1 MTFARTLAFIALA
14 TSASLAMAKQQT
26 VLLNVPTMDCATC
39 PITIKAALTKVPGVS
54 KVKVSYEK
62 REAVI
67 VYDDT
72 KATVGP
78 EAGNRERR
86 LPVDAQDSVRNTR
99 NTAPIKPIPTVHAA
113 CQPPCAKLHAP
124 SADPVAPPRKNV
136 AMYRPLTR
144 PRTSAPSA

>member
-1 MTFARTLAFIALA
+1 MKPARTLAFIALA
-14 TSASLAMAKQQT
+14 SIASLAMAKQQT

-72 KATVGP
+72 RATVADLKQATEDVGYP
-78 EAGNRERR
+78 SM
-86 LPVDAQDSVRNTR
+86 LKTR
-99 NTAPIKPIPTVHAA
+99 
-113 CQPPCAKLHAP
+113 
-124 SADPVAPPRKNV
+124 
-136 AMYRPLTR
+136 
-144 PRTSAPSA
+144 

>member
-1 MTFARTLAFIALA
+1 MTFARPLAFITLA
-14 TSASLAMAKQQT
+14 TIASLAMAKQQT

-72 KATVGP
+72 KTTVADLKQATEDVGYP
-78 EAGNRERR
+78 SM
-86 LPVDAQDSVRNTR
+86 LKTR
-99 NTAPIKPIPTVHAA
+99 
-113 CQPPCAKLHAP
+113 
-124 SADPVAPPRKNV
+124 
-136 AMYRPLTR
+136 
-144 PRTSAPSA
+144 

>member
-1 MTFARTLAFIALA
+1 MKPARTLAFVALA
-14 TSASLAMAKQQT
+14 STASLAMAKQQT

-72 KATVGP
+72 KATVADLKHATEDVGYP
-78 EAGNRERR
+78 SM
-86 LPVDAQDSVRNTR
+86 LKTR
-99 NTAPIKPIPTVHAA
+99 
-113 CQPPCAKLHAP
+113 
-124 SADPVAPPRKNV
+124 
-136 AMYRPLTR
+136 
-144 PRTSAPSA
+144 

>member
-14 TSASLAMAKQQT
+14 TTATLAMAKQQT

-72 KATVGP
+72 KTTVADLKQATEDVGYP
-78 EAGNRERR
+78 SM
-86 LPVDAQDSVRNTR
+86 LKTR
-99 NTAPIKPIPTVHAA
+99 
-113 CQPPCAKLHAP
+113 
-124 SADPVAPPRKNV
+124 
-136 AMYRPLTR
+136 
-144 PRTSAPSA
+144 

>member
-1 MTFARTLAFIALA
+1 MKLARTLAFIALA
-14 TSASLAMAKQQT
+14 SSASLAMAKQQT

-72 KATVGP
+72 KATVADLKQATEDVGYP
-78 EAGNRERR
+78 SM
-86 LPVDAQDSVRNTR
+86 LK
-99 NTAPIKPIPTVHAA
+99 TAK
-113 CQPPCAKLHAP
+113 
-124 SADPVAPPRKNV
+124 
-136 AMYRPLTR
+136 
-144 PRTSAPSA
+144 